1 MAAVDGAEV
10 VDAVDARGVKAS
22 SHALLRESSIA
33 TATPGKPQRQWAQ
46 FIRWIL
52 LFAGGVL
59 MVMPLAYML
68 STSFKFPFEVY
79 NLNLIPEEPT
89 VENYTYVMSDG
100 RFMRWF
106 WNSMLIATL
115 TTISNVLFDSL
126 VGYTLCKF
134 RFRGRYIVFIAILST
149 LMIPTEMLVIPWY
162 LMSQQFGWLDTTW
175 GIMFPGLMTAF
186 GVFLMKQFFESVPDD
201 FIEAARIDGLNEL
214 QIWWSVA
221 MPLVK
226 PALAALAIFVF
237 LGNWTAFIW
246 PLIVT
251 NSQDMYTLP
260 VGLTTFSVEQSVE
273 WELIMTGA
281 AISVLPTLVVFLVF
295 QRFIIRG
302 VVMAGLKG

>member
-1 MAAVDGAEV
+1 MVSSVAEI
-10 VDAVDARGVKAS
+10 RAS
-22 SHALLRESSIA
+22 SQTLVAPG
-33 TATPGKPQRQWAQ
+33 TPRKPANTGQV
-46 FIRWIL
+46 IRWLI

-59 MVMPLAYML
+59 MVMPIAYMI
-68 STSFKFPFEVY
+68 STSLKWPHEIY
-79 NLNLIPEEPT
+79 NLALVPNEPHL
-89 VENYTYVMSDG
+89 ENYTYVLEDG
-100 RFMRWF
+100 RFYGWF
-106 WNSMLIATL
+106 VNSLVIATI

-134 RFRGRYIVFIAILST
+134 RFPGRYIVFIAILST

-162 LMSQQFGWLDTTW
+162 LMSQAFGWLDSYW

-186 GVFLMKQFFESVPDD
+186 GTFLMKQFFETVPDD

-214 QIWWSVA
+214 AIWWTVA
-221 MPLVK
+221 MPLVR

-251 NSQDMYTLP
+251 NSVEMYTLP
-260 VGLTTFSVEQSVE
+260 VGLSSFGDEADVQ

-281 AISVLPTLVVFLVF
+281 AISTIPTLVVFLVF

>member
-1 MAAVDGAEV
+1 MSTSTTGF
-10 VDAVDARGVKAS
+10 KPS
-22 SHALLRESSIA
+22 SAALLQERSVFRSA
-33 TATPGKPQRQWAQ
+33 GTRQFMRWLIL
-46 FIRWIL
+46 FIGGIL
-52 LFAGGVL
+52 MILPV
-59 MVMPLAYML
+59 VYML
-68 STSFKFPFEVY
+68 STSLKWPHEIYDLSLV
-79 NLNLIPEEPT
+79 PKEPHL
-89 VENYTYVMSDG
+89 ENYTYVLEDG
-100 RFMRWF
+100 RFYSWF
-106 WNSMLIATL
+106 LNSLIIAII
-115 TTISNVLFDSL
+115 TTFSNIIFDSL

-134 RFRGRYIVFIAILST
+134 RFPGRYIIFIAILST

-162 LMSQQFGWLDTTW
+162 LMSQTFGWLDSYW

-186 GVFLMKQFFESVPDD
+186 GTFLMKQFFETVPDD

-221 MPLVK
+221 MPLVR

-251 NSQDMYTLP
+251 NSVEMYTLP
-260 VGLTTFSVEQSVE
+260 VGLSSFSDEADVQ

-281 AISVLPTLVVFLVF
+281 AISTIPTLIVFLIF
-295 QRFIIRG
+295 QRYIIRG

>member
-1 MAAVDGAEV
+1 MAV
-10 VDAVDARGVKAS
+10 VEEIRAS
-22 SHALLRESSIA
+22 SDTLLKSAPPKRSA
-33 TATPGKPQRQWAQ
+33 NMGNY
-46 FIRWIL
+46 IRWVL
-52 LFAGGVL
+52 LFMGGIL
-59 MVMPLAYML
+59 MVMPLAYMI
-68 STSFKFPFEVY
+68 STSLKWPHEVY
-79 NLNLIPEEPT
+79 NLQLIPDEPHL
-89 VENYTYVMSDG
+89 ENYTYVLEDG
-100 RFMRWF
+100 RFYWWF
-106 WNSMLIATL
+106 VNSILIATI
-115 TTISNVLFDSL
+115 TTICNVIFDSL

-134 RFRGRYIVFIAILST
+134 KFPGRYFIFIAILST

-162 LMSQQFGWLDTTW
+162 LMSQQFGWLDTYW

-186 GVFLMKQFFESVPDD
+186 GTFLMKQFFETVPDD

-214 QIWWSVA
+214 QIWWTVA

-251 NSQDMYTLP
+251 NSVEMYTLP
-260 VGLTTFSVEQSVE
+260 VGLSSFGDEADVQ

-281 AISVLPTLVVFLVF
+281 AISTIPTLIVFLIF